1 MHKRKKHD
9 AKYLK
14 AQQILQAKEGDKE
27 LMMWVK
33 EGTETQLRDGPKN
46 SEVAE

>member
-1 MHKRKKHD
+1 VHKRKKHD

-33 EGTETQLRDGPKN
+33 EGIEAHLRDRPKS

>member
-1 MHKRKKHD
+1 VCAQTKKHD

-14 AQQILQAKEGDKE
+14 AQQILRAKEGDKE

-33 EGTETQLRDGPKN
+33 K
-46 SEVAE
+46 A

>member
-1 MHKRKKHD
+1 VHKRKKHD

-14 AQQILQAKEGDKE
+14 TQQILQAKEVDKE

-33 EGTETQLRDGPKN
+33 EGIEAHLRDRPKS
-46 SEVAE
+46 SEVEE